1 MTTEIRTFEGK
12 TLYRYLPLTKEDKE
26 DLEKFS
32 AWNSSNNINVSKNY
46 IDSIAHDKDHRLIY
60 LLANKKL
67 YATTP
72 SGFNDP
78 YDCLAEID
86 DNVADENLLKWFRL
100 YFNNQS
106 FCSKEW
112 QQKEN
117 ILSKY
122 VNDINNNTVK
132 DIDKGL
138 LIELIKSTLQRIVNK
153 SRVICFSK
161 SHENLLMW
169 AHYADKHL
177 GYCLAF
183 DVHEL
188 KKKLYEVNYPQNESR
203 PLIQL
208 SPEEIESYKLAEK
221 ILLTKSIHWKYEEE
235 VRLTYH
241 DSNENNEFVDFE
253 AKVLTGIVFG
263 AKMPKEYHAGFNF
276 LLKTLNERKNE
287 WEHISFYSAKLDPK
301 KYVVNIERLH

>member
-117 ILSKY
+117 ILSFDSPLENSLVGMKSQLERF
-122 VNDINNNTVK
+122 TVH
-132 DIDKGL
+132 IPA
-138 LIELIKSTLQRIVNK
+138 STDC
-153 SRVICFSK
+153 S
-161 SHENLLMW
+161 
-169 AHYADKHL
+169 
-177 GYCLAF
+177 
-183 DVHEL
+183 
-188 KKKLYEVNYPQNESR
+188 
-203 PLIQL
+203 
-208 SPEEIESYKLAEK
+208 
-221 ILLTKSIHWKYEEE
+221 
-235 VRLTYH
+235 
-241 DSNENNEFVDFE
+241 
-253 AKVLTGIVFG
+253 
-263 AKMPKEYHAGFNF
+263 
-276 LLKTLNERKNE
+276 
-287 WEHISFYSAKLDPK
+287 
-301 KYVVNIERLH
+301 

>member
-1 MTTEIRTFEGK
+1 MTTEIRTFEGE

-60 LLANKKL
+60 LLSNKKL
-67 YATTP
+67 YRTTP

-86 DNVADENLLKWFRL
+86 DNVADENLLKWFRW

-117 ILSKY
+117 IFSKY

-161 SHENLLMW
+161 GQANLLMW
-169 AHYADKHL
+169 AHYADKHS
-177 GYCLAF
+177 GYCLSF
-183 DVHEL
+183 DV
-188 KKKLYEVNYPQNESR
+188 KKLKDKNTLVGFFEVDYPPNESR
-203 PLIQL
+203 PLIKL
-208 SPEEIESYKLAEK
+208 SPEENESFKLAEK

-235 VRLTYH
+235 VRFVSP
-241 DSNENNEFVDFE
+241 DPNEYLCFTPE
-253 AKVLTGIVFG
+253 ALTGIVFG
-263 AKMPKEYHAGFNF
+263 AKMPPKYQTGFKF
-276 LLKTLNERKNE
+276 LVKTLKQ
-287 WEHISFYSAKLDPK
+287 WEHVSFYSAKLDPK
-301 KYVVNIERLH
+301 KYVVNIV